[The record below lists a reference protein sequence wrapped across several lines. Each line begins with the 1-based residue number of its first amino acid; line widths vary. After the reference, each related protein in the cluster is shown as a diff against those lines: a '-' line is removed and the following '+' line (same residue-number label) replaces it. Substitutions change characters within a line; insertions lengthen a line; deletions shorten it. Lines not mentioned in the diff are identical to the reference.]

1 MNELNNETKKYK
13 AGVHGACIL
22 IEYHPPHLSY
32 AMDGWEKHIS
42 GGINGQFTY
51 CHGRNI
57 HCLSARIQRCNI
69 WGLSPSSIHGLEA
82 IITVYII
89 SIIVVSLLPLLAP
102 HYYNSNYYICSIS
115 FLCTTTT

>member
-51 CHGRNI
+51 YHGRNI
-57 HCLSARIQRCNI
+57 HCLSKMQHL
-69 WGLSPSSIHGLEA
+69 GSSPSIHWLEA
-82 IITVYII
+82 IITVYMI
-89 SIIVVSLLPLLAP
+89 SILLV
-102 HYYNSNYYICSIS
+102 
-115 FLCTTTT
+115 